1 MDFSKA
7 ADRRHTNSIKWDSTA
22 IENIS
27 SNPDAEPFWVADM
40 DFPTDPHIAETG
52 RKVAET
58 GIYGYPSF
66 PLLTAKASEWQRKKH
81 GWDVPAEDISFAMGL
96 LHGIASC
103 MDLFTQKG
111 DTILVPTPAYRPFR
125 EITENQ
131 GRVMVDHELGYDHA
145 TASFYLDRERFRRDA
160 EKSKCILFCS
170 PHNPSGIVFSEE
182 ELRFVLETAKELG
195 ILVISDE
202 IHSDLVHP
210 GKKHIPMN
218 KVNESIGA
226 DCITL
231 FAPSKTFNIAGEHS
245 AFIVFSSDKMRD
257 EFRKREHAMRLD
269 EPSIVI
275 GELASSAYEH
285 GLEYNNELC
294 AYLGDNVRKIDE
306 FLKASGSG
314 MKMVNAEASFVAFL
328 DCIDV
333 YDKVKAEVEAH
344 PEKYTGGKGGGILSR
359 FFGVNASVAVND
371 GTWFGDQWGRFVRFN
386 YGTSIDRV
394 LGGLTRMTE
403 ALKAL

>member
-7 ADRRHTNSIKWDSTA
+7 ADRSHTNSIKWDSTA

-27 SNPDAEPFWVADM
+27 ANPEAEPFWVADM
-40 DFPTDPHIAETG
+40 DFPTDSYIAEAG

-66 PLLTAKASEWQRKKH
+66 PLLTAKASEWLEKKH
-81 GWDVPAEDISFAMGL
+81 GWKVPAEEITFAMGL

-103 MDLFTQKG
+103 MDLFTEKG

-125 EITENQ
+125 EITANQ
-131 GRVMVDHELGYDHA
+131 ERVMIDHELGYDHDR
-145 TASFYLDRERFRRDA
+145 ASFYLDKERFRKDA
-160 EKSKCILFCS
+160 EKARCILFCS

-182 ELRFVLETAKELG
+182 ELRFILETAQELG

-245 AFIVFSSDKMRD
+245 SFIVFSSKEKR
-257 EFRKREHAMRLD
+257 EKFRAREHAMRLD

-285 GLEYNNELC
+285 GLEYNKELC
-294 AYLGDNVRKIDE
+294 AYLGENVKRIDD
-306 FLKASGSG
+306 FLKTSGSG

-328 DCIDV
+328 DCMDV
-333 YDKVKAEVEAH
+333 YDKVKAEAEAH
-344 PEKYTGGKGGGILSR
+344 PEKYTGGNGGGILSR

-386 YGTSIDRV
+386 YGTSQDKV
-394 LGGLTRMTE
+394 LAALKRMAE

>member
-27 SNPDAEPFWVADM
+27 ANPDAEPFWVADM
-40 DFPTDPHIAETG
+40 DFPTDSYIADAG

-66 PLLTAKASEWQRKKH
+66 PLLTAKASEWLEKKH
-81 GWDVPAEDISFAMGL
+81 GWKVPADEITFAMGL

-103 MDLFTQKG
+103 MDLFTSKG

-125 EITENQ
+125 EITANQ
-131 GRVMVDHELGYDHA
+131 GRIMIDHELGYDHE
-145 TASFYLDRERFRRDA
+145 TASFHLDRDRFRKDA

-170 PHNPSGIVFSEE
+170 PHNPSGIVFSED
-182 ELRFVLETAKELG
+182 ELRFILETAKELG

-245 AFIVFSSDKMRD
+245 SFIVFSSAEKRE
-257 EFRKREHAMRLD
+257 EFRAR
-269 EPSIVI
+269 
-275 GELASSAYEH
+275 
-285 GLEYNNELC
+285 
-294 AYLGDNVRKIDE
+294 
-306 FLKASGSG
+306 
-314 MKMVNAEASFVAFL
+314 
-328 DCIDV
+328 
-333 YDKVKAEVEAH
+333 
-344 PEKYTGGKGGGILSR
+344 
-359 FFGVNASVAVND
+359 
-371 GTWFGDQWGRFVRFN
+371 
-386 YGTSIDRV
+386 
-394 LGGLTRMTE
+394 
-403 ALKAL
+403 

>member
-1 MDFSKA
+1 M
-7 ADRRHTNSIKWDSTA
+7 I
-22 IENIS
+22 
-27 SNPDAEPFWVADM
+27 
-40 DFPTDPHIAETG
+40 
-52 RKVAET
+52 
-58 GIYGYPSF
+58 
-66 PLLTAKASEWQRKKH
+66 
-81 GWDVPAEDISFAMGL
+81 
-96 LHGIASC
+96 
-103 MDLFTQKG
+103 
-111 DTILVPTPAYRPFR
+111 
-125 EITENQ
+125 
-131 GRVMVDHELGYDHA
+131 
-145 TASFYLDRERFRRDA
+145 
-160 EKSKCILFCS
+160 
-170 PHNPSGIVFSEE
+170 PSGIVFSEE
-182 ELRFVLETAKELG
+182 ELRFILETAKELG

-245 AFIVFSSDKMRD
+245 SFIVFSSAEKRE
-257 EFRKREHAMRLD
+257 EFRAREHAMRLD

-285 GLEYNNELC
+285 GLEYNKELC
-294 AYLGDNVRKIDE
+294 AYLGENVRRIDE
-306 FLKASGSG
+306 FLKSSDSG

-333 YDKVKAEVEAH
+333 YDKVKAEIEAH

-371 GTWFGDQWGRFVRFN
+371 GTWFGEQWGHFVRFN
-386 YGTSIDRV
+386 YGTSSDKV
-394 LGGLTRMTE
+394 LGALTRMTE